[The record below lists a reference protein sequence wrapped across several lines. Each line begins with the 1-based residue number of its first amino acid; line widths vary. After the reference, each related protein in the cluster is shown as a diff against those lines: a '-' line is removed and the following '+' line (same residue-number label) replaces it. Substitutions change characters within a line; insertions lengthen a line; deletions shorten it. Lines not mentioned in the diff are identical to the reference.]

1 MSVKTRYRPGS
12 LAAAATL
19 IFVAGCGDSSG
30 PAGVGGGDVLTDA
43 ELAEIEVAF
52 GDDAD
57 LSMGALFHGGI
68 VNAFQPV
75 APMFMG
81 PRPGGPQRNPLACL
95 VIELL
100 PADDPDPDQDGV
112 PTLLTI
118 RFEPD
123 PCVFN
128 LGRTA
133 IEFFGSITVSD
144 PFPNQAGYDIDEMI
158 NDFGV
163 AHTLPNGRARAM
175 VRNGTRGVR
184 HDTGI
189 DQLDAHELITTIHT
203 TPGRAFREA
212 AADWQ
217 LTFDGNAAIVFDQPL
232 PSGSLT
238 IEGSWSIRNR
248 NRERAFEVTTVTP
261 LAFDAT
267 CADVRP
273 LLRFTEG
280 EIRKTLVRNG
290 TPVAVIKVIWTG
302 CGQEPTREVTRFGDR
317 S

>member
-1 MSVKTRYRPGS
+1 MSAKTMYRPGS
-12 LAAAATL
+12 LVAAATL
-19 IFVAGCGDSSG
+19 IFLAGCGDSSG
-30 PAGVGGGDVLTDA
+30 PAESGDILTDA

-81 PRPGGPQRNPLACL
+81 PRPGGPRWNPLACL
-95 VIELL
+95 VIVPLQPE
-100 PADDPDPDQDGV
+100 DPDQDGV
-112 PTLLTI
+112 PTLLTM
-118 RFEPD
+118 RFEPN
-123 PCVFN
+123 PCVFD

-133 IEFFGSITVSD
+133 IEFSGSLTIRD

-158 NDFGV
+158 DHFGV
-163 AHTLPNGRARAM
+163 AHTLPNGRAKAM

-184 HDTGI
+184 HDTGN
-189 DQLDAHELITTIHT
+189 DKLEAKELITTTHT

-217 LTFDGNAAIVFDQPL
+217 LTFDGNAAIVVDQPL
-232 PSGSLT
+232 PSGALT
-238 IEGSWSIRNR
+238 IEGSWSIRNQ

-261 LAFDAT
+261 LAYDAT
-267 CADVRP
+267 CADARP

-280 EIRKTLVRNG
+280 EIHKTLVSNG

-302 CGQEPTREVTRFGDR
+302 CGQEPTREVTRFGD
-317 S
+317 ST

>member
-1 MSVKTRYRPGS
+1 MSVKTRYLPGS
-12 LAAAATL
+12 LVAAATL

-30 PAGVGGGDVLTDA
+30 LAGVGGGDVLTDA

-57 LSMGALFHGGI
+57 LSMGALFHGGM
-68 VNAFQPV
+68 VNAFHPV

-81 PRPGGPQRNPLACL
+81 PRRNPLACL
-95 VIELL
+95 VIEPL
-100 PADDPDPDQDGV
+100 PPEDPDQDGV
-112 PTLLTI
+112 PTLLTM
-118 RFEPD
+118 RFDPD

-133 IEFFGSITVSD
+133 IEFSGRLTVSD
-144 PFPNQAGYDIDEMI
+144 PFPNQAGYDIDEVI
-158 NDFGV
+158 DHFGV
-163 AHTLPNGRARAM
+163 AHTLPNGRAKAM
-175 VRNGTRGVR
+175 VRNGTRSVR
-184 HDTGI
+184 HDTDN
-189 DQLDAHELITTIHT
+189 DQLKAQELITTTHT

-212 AADWQ
+212 AADWE
-217 LTFDGNAAIVFDQPL
+217 LTFDGTDAIVFDQPL

-238 IEGSWSIRNR
+238 IEGRWSIRNQ

-267 CADVRP
+267 CTDARP

-280 EIRKTLVRNG
+280 EIHKTLISNG

-302 CGQEPTREVTRFGDR
+302 CGQEPTREVTRFGD
-317 S
+317 ST